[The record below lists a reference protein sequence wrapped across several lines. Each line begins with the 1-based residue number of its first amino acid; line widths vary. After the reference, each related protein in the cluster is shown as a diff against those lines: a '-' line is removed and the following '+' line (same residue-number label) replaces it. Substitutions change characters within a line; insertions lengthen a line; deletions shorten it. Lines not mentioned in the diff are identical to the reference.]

1 MYSIKALSRITGI
14 PPNTLRSWERRYGI
28 PGPARDE
35 MGFRLYSAEDA
46 AYLSLIGRLISS
58 GHSIGKL
65 AGMPQEELHKLDMQR
80 AATGPE
86 EGRDILRKRL
96 IDAINAG
103 DVERYRQHLVQAL
116 VVCPPVDLAAHI
128 LTPALQHIGILWEK
142 GKISVAQE
150 HAMTAITRQVMFSA
164 VNMLQW
170 APFKARIAFATLP
183 NEQHEIGCL
192 MAYYIAAARGH
203 HCTYFGANMPI
214 DALIDAVP
222 LTGARVLVLSIVY
235 PPDEK
240 QTAADLA
247 EVASGLAPETKLW
260 LGSRMEFSISRPNFL
275 KFESF
280 EPYDKHLIA
289 LG

>member
-65 AGMPQEELHKLDMQR
+65 AGLPQDELEKLDMQR

-86 EGRDILRKRL
+86 ESRDVIRKRL
-96 IDAINAG
+96 IDAVNAG
-103 DVERYRQHLVQAL
+103 DIERYRQHLIQAL
-116 VVCPPVDLAAHI
+116 VTCPPVDLAAHV
-128 LTPALQHIGILWEK
+128 LSPALQHMGSLWEK
-142 GKISVAQE
+142 GKLTVAQE
-150 HAMTAITRQVMFSA
+150 HAISAVTRQLMFSS

-170 APFKARIAFATLP
+170 APSKARIAFATLP

-203 HCTYFGANMPI
+203 HCTYFGANMPV
-214 DALIDAVP
+214 DALIEAVP
-222 LTGARVLVLSIVY
+222 LTGARVLVLSIVF
-235 PPDEK
+235 PFDINE
-240 QTAADLA
+240 TAASLA
-247 EVASGLAPETKLW
+247 AVASGLPPETKLW
-260 LGSRMEFSISRPNFL
+260 VGSRMDFTSARPNFL